1 MAEIQGLSEAEAAA
15 RRARGQG
22 NHVPLSTTRSY
33 VQIVRENVFT
43 FINNVLFALG
53 VALVL
58 LGRVSD
64 AAVSVLVVLFNV
76 LVSVAQEI
84 RAKRALDRIVLLT
97 RPKATVVRAGR
108 ERQADPSEVV
118 LGDVLRVQVGDQIV
132 VDGQVVAGRM
142 DVDESLLTGESDLV
156 TKRAGDPVYSGSFC
170 VTGSAWYEAQKVG
183 LQSYANQ
190 VTAGARA
197 FRRIL
202 TPLQTEV
209 NLVIRVLI
217 LVVVYIEILLAASSY
232 FNETPI
238 VESVK
243 MSVVIAG
250 LVPNGLFLAMAVAYS
265 LGALR
270 IARQGALVQ
279 QANAIESLSNVDV
292 LCLDKTGTLTTNA
305 LGMEQT
311 LPLRASAEELAQ
323 ALGEYAASTEGGNL
337 TIAAIAAALPGQ
349 KRHTGEFVPF
359 ASDRKWSALA
369 FDDGERHGVYVLGAP
384 EMLVPALQA
393 GSELGPELGEWTA
406 RGLRVLLL
414 AKDQAVSGM
423 ERGDPGSGTMTSA
436 ERETSL
442 AAGRP
447 SAAAD
452 LETSAAAGRASAAA
466 TVGGPF
472 AQTTLAT
479 ADAAPGNGLP
489 AKDAAAPSAEPGG
502 NADTPLP
509 ALRDAAGKPR
519 LPDGLVPLGLVSF
532 SDELRAEA
540 QETLRSFAAAGIA
553 LKIISGDNPRT
564 VAAVAHQA
572 GLAEGSRTIAG
583 PELEGLGAAELAE
596 LAENTTIF
604 GRITPLQKQ
613 ALVKALRS
621 RGHYVAMIG
630 DGVNDVLSLK
640 QANLGI
646 AMQSGSQATRTVA
659 DIVLLNDSFA
669 SLPQAFSEGQRIL
682 NGMQDIL
689 KIFLTRVVYVALLI
703 LSTGLISGF
712 PFEPKQSSLLALLT
726 VGIPTVAL
734 AAWAKPG
741 RTTRRHLVRQL
752 IYFVLPA
759 AISISL
765 IALLGYVVLFL
776 NAFGS
781 LSDAASGMSDAL
793 LVTQAQAIA
802 QTGLT
807 TITVFCGLLLLSF
820 VQPPIKFFVG
830 GDMLSRDWRPTI
842 LATILGGGYLL
853 LLTVPALQPLF
864 NLTPLTGQEMGLIAL
879 AVGGWMLVLRF
890 TWRMRLL
897 EKFIS
902 ADAI

>member
-1 MAEIQGLSEAEAAA
+1 MAEIQGLSEAEVLA

-22 NHVPLSTTRSY
+22 NYVPLNTTRSY
-33 VQIVRENVFT
+33 VQILRENVFT
-43 FINNVLFALG
+43 FINNVLFGLG

-97 RPKATVVRAGR
+97 RPKATVVREGR
-108 ERQADPSEVV
+108 ERQLDPSEVV

-132 VDGQVVAGRM
+132 VDGLVVAGRM
-142 DVDESLLTGESDLV
+142 DVDESLLTGESDLI
-156 TKRAGDPVYSGSFC
+156 TKRAGDHVYSGSFC
-170 VTGSAWYEAQKVG
+170 VTGSALYEGQKVG

-279 QANAIESLSNVDV
+279 QANAVESLSNVDV
-292 LCLDKTGTLTTNA
+292 LCLDKTGTLTSNA
-305 LGMEQT
+305 LRMEEM
-311 LPLRASAEELAQ
+311 LPLCASAQELAQ
-323 ALGEYAASTEGGNL
+323 ALADYAASTEGGNL
-337 TIAAIAAALPGQ
+337 TIAAIAGALPGQ
-349 KRHTGEFVPF
+349 VRHVGEFVPF

-369 FDDGERHGVYVLGAP
+369 FDDAERHGVYVLGAP
-384 EMLVPALQA
+384 EMLAHALQA
-393 GSELGPELGEWTA
+393 GSDLGPELGAWTA

-414 AKDQAVSGM
+414 AKGHDAHGPALG
-423 ERGDPGSGTMTSA
+423 EPGEAAAAGA
-436 ERETSL
+436 GREARL
-442 AAGRP
+442 AAGQ
-447 SAAAD
+447 
-452 LETSAAAGRASAAA
+452 TSATAG
-466 TVGGPF
+466 TGGTP
-472 AQTTLAT
+472 AQTTLA
-479 ADAAPGNGLP
+479 ASSAAPGNGVP
-489 AKDAAAPSAEPGG
+489 FMEMATQGSRPGENG
-502 NADTPLP
+502 GQALP
-509 ALRDAAGKPR
+509 ALRDAAGKPQ
-519 LPDGLVPLGLVSF
+519 LPGGLVPLGLVSF

-540 QETLRSFAAAGIA
+540 QETLRSFAAAGIT
-553 LKIISGDNPRT
+553 LKIISGDNPQA

-572 GLAEGSRTIAG
+572 GLPEGSRLITG
-583 PELEGLGAAELAE
+583 GELEGIPPAELAQ
-596 LAENTTIF
+596 LAEDHTIF

-659 DIVLLNDSFA
+659 DLVLLNDSFA

-776 NAFGS
+776 NAFGN

-830 GDMLSRDWRPTI
+830 GDVLSRDWRPTI
-842 LATILGGGYLL
+842 LGAILGGAYLL
-853 LLTVPALQPLF
+853 LLTVPDLQPLF
-864 NLTPLTGQEMGLIAL
+864 NLTPLTPTELALIAL
-879 AVGGWMLVLRF
+879 AVVVWMLVLRL
-890 TWRMRLL
+890 TWRLRML
-897 EKFIS
+897 ERFIS
-902 ADAI
+902 ADTI